1 MAHIGGANVRKNGT
15 SKSLSIAFTEKGAL
29 PIVNA
34 VLNLWS
40 KQPDPSC
47 PEPDQNKSNPNI
59 GKERILKMDHP
70 YIDFED
76 TTNDSTNPGEELRR
90 RNLTI
95 AVGLAIKANPPS
107 RDNIQIIVEP
117 PLSECLLELG
127 LPEQNPYSHYGTW
140 TDDGK
145 GIVDFFRKS
154 KKSELEFGTWVR
166 KRLAGK

>member
-1 MAHIGGANVRKNGT
+1 
-15 SKSLSIAFTEKGAL
+15 
-29 PIVNA
+29 
-34 VLNLWS
+34 
-40 KQPDPSC
+40 
-47 PEPDQNKSNPNI
+47 
-59 GKERILKMDHP
+59 MDHP

-107 RDNIQIIVEP
+107 RDNIQIEVEP

-127 LPEQNPYSHYGTW
+127 LPEKNPYSEYGW
-140 TDDGK
+140 SRYGD
-145 GIVDFFRKS
+145 GIVDFFRKNNES
-154 KKSELEFGTWVR
+154 KDEFGTWVR